1 MSFSRPD
8 LLWLVFA
15 LPVVVGLGVLGYARR
30 RRRVAALFGSAG
42 LVERLGGGALLR
54 FPTARLTL
62 LTFAAAA
69 LGVAAAGPRWGYEVV
84 EAGSRSLNV
93 VLAVDVSK
101 SMLARDL
108 APNRLERQRLLARRL
123 LRELEGDRIGLV
135 VFAGRAYVLSPLTVD
150 HGGLQLYL
158 DALDPGI
165 VSQGGSSLASAI
177 RQAADL
183 AQGESQT
190 SGEKVV
196 VLMTDGEALEDESA
210 VLDAAARAASLGVTV
225 HAIGIGTAS
234 GAPVPDMDSFTGE
247 LRGYKRD
254 PEGQVV
260 VSRRGDALLERIAE
274 ITGGRYVQADRAG
287 ATDRL
292 LAELRGLERARTEDG
307 RRLVP
312 REQYVWFVALALL
325 LLTVDMLLER
335 RSSAGWRA
343 PARRNADDVA
353 LQEA

>member
-1 MSFSRPD
+1 DPGCRGDGRPLLPRDERGGARQHLPSDRRTGEDVGQRPSLRRLHAEVPPVRPSRSGADRRGVAAPRQPVGEGAMSFSRPD

-123 LRELEGDRIGLV
+123 LRELEGDRIGL
-135 VFAGRAYVLSPLTVD
+135 
-150 HGGLQLYL
+150 
-158 DALDPGI
+158 
-165 VSQGGSSLASAI
+165 
-177 RQAADL
+177 
-183 AQGESQT
+183 
-190 SGEKVV
+190 
-196 VLMTDGEALEDESA
+196 
-210 VLDAAARAASLGVTV
+210 
-225 HAIGIGTAS
+225 
-234 GAPVPDMDSFTGE
+234 
-247 LRGYKRD
+247 
-254 PEGQVV
+254 
-260 VSRRGDALLERIAE
+260 
-274 ITGGRYVQADRAG
+274 
-287 ATDRL
+287 
-292 LAELRGLERARTEDG
+292 
-307 RRLVP
+307 
-312 REQYVWFVALALL
+312 
-325 LLTVDMLLER
+325 
-335 RSSAGWRA
+335 
-343 PARRNADDVA
+343 
-353 LQEA
+353 